1 MAFEPVSKDLEVKF
15 TKILNQESVPVVM
28 TVTGNEVVI
37 SRVISITARPCVDNL
52 TSNNGSVQIDGKVH
66 CKVLVETTNGDFD
79 SIESANNFTIHIMN
93 SEITPESEIFATAT
107 LDNIGSIQASEQ
119 AVTFTCKIG
128 VKPILVSS
136 EKFKVIEKVSDLAEQ
151 KTDEIQYTDLVAS
164 ASQNFDLD
172 MELDLPNSVSKILG
186 VDSQVV
192 LNKIEAGNDLVSLSG
207 ELYCNLIYLTADE
220 EPKLKNQKYIQDFSH
235 ELLANNITNADLV
248 DANLQICQSSFEV
261 QGELNSSKGTVLLK
275 NDIKTN
281 IFVRQNKTCSAV
293 VDAFCPN
300 YILNTEYSSFT
311 QQRASADLVYDK
323 IDGSIVLGE
332 DSPRIDKILAVCSG
346 NVVLQKVDRIDE
358 GLNLQGVLTCNVIY
372 KLDDDDGSVQSVFA
386 EVPFNIVVKRD
397 NLLDN
402 MNFVIN
408 ILPKDVEARNKKS
421 KEIDILAD
429 LTISITTVNNEN
441 GVTLQNITLGEKR
454 PQNNTALG
462 LYIIPEAQ
470 DLWEVSK
477 HLLVS
482 GDLIMQQ
489 NPELQFPITTPQRI
503 VVYRQKHL

>member
-151 KTDEIQYTDLVAS
+151 KVDEIQYTDLVAS

-186 VDSQVV
+186 VRQETS
-192 LNKIEAGNDLVSLSG
+192 IG
-207 ELYCNLIYLTADE
+207 
-220 EPKLKNQKYIQDFSH
+220 
-235 ELLANNITNADLV
+235 
-248 DANLQICQSSFEV
+248 SFRLE
-261 QGELNSSKGTVLLK
+261 S
-275 NDIKTN
+275 
-281 IFVRQNKTCSAV
+281 
-293 VDAFCPN
+293 
-300 YILNTEYSSFT
+300 
-311 QQRASADLVYDK
+311 
-323 IDGSIVLGE
+323 
-332 DSPRIDKILAVCSG
+332 
-346 NVVLQKVDRIDE
+346 
-358 GLNLQGVLTCNVIY
+358 
-372 KLDDDDGSVQSVFA
+372 
-386 EVPFNIVVKRD
+386 
-397 NLLDN
+397 
-402 MNFVIN
+402 
-408 ILPKDVEARNKKS
+408 
-421 KEIDILAD
+421 
-429 LTISITTVNNEN
+429 
-441 GVTLQNITLGEKR
+441 
-454 PQNNTALG
+454 
-462 LYIIPEAQ
+462 
-470 DLWEVSK
+470 
-477 HLLVS
+477 
-482 GDLIMQQ
+482 
-489 NPELQFPITTPQRI
+489 
-503 VVYRQKHL
+503 